1 VNLEDVTGLFGER
14 NTPLDILQHSVLSVT
29 RQMAPESLIDPMA
42 GEDKDA
48 ERFQAPVTWVND
60 VDEDCRDRLRILWP
74 HTTTS
79 YDFFDATERNDL
91 LGLCKPDLVDS
102 YIRTRRTWDKF

>member
-1 VNLEDVTGLFGER
+1 
-14 NTPLDILQHSVLSVT
+14 
-29 RQMAPESLIDPMA
+29 MAPESLIDPMA